1 LPGHESSGFYF
12 FIMATNRKQ
21 LIRVVFDLMDE
32 AKNNLLQDEQRL
44 VTAPD
49 PDEAI
54 EWVFNEMQ
62 RQFKRSDVRL
72 NRVRIC
78 A

>member
-1 LPGHESSGFYF
+1 
-12 FIMATNRKQ
+12 MATNRKQ